1 MGIETK
7 INVGCDKCSDTIVD
21 DGKTFC
27 GNCFRALENEVKT
40 LKKENTKLREREVL
54 EDARTEELYYLMQ
67 DVVKLMSYSSIV
79 SVNMMAKK
87 NRREQQKIEEKE
99 KIPKIT
105 GDETMDMVLNDS
117 PMLNF
122 LYKMGA
128 IINEYEDED

>member
-1 MGIETK
+1 
-7 INVGCDKCSDTIVD
+7 
-21 DGKTFC
+21 
-27 GNCFRALENEVKT
+27 
-40 LKKENTKLREREVL
+40 
-54 EDARTEELYYLMQ
+54 
-67 DVVKLMSYSSIV
+67 MSYSSIV

>member
-54 EDARTEELYYLMQ
+54 EDARTEELYYLM
-67 DVVKLMSYSSIV
+67 
-79 SVNMMAKK
+79 
-87 NRREQQKIEEKE
+87 
-99 KIPKIT
+99 
-105 GDETMDMVLNDS
+105 
-117 PMLNF
+117 
-122 LYKMGA
+122 
-128 IINEYEDED
+128 